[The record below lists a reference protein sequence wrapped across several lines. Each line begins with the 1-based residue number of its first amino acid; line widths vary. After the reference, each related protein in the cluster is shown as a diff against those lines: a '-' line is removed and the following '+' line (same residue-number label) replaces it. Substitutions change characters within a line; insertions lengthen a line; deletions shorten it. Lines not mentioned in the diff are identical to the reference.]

1 MERLQGRDVERNEA
15 MIDLILKILA
25 LAVLVFVWGFAWTWA
40 ANREEAKAT
49 RNITEKGMK

>member
-1 MERLQGRDVERNEA
+1 LQGRDVERNEA

-49 RNITEKGMK
+49 RNITEKGKP